1 LVNAAEAT
9 CPECGGAGWILTEDG
24 GGRSARECG
33 CRKASVRRGRQAA
46 AEIPERY
53 RECSFEDFRPILN
66 NTTLINARKVAQD
79 FAEAFPF
86 VDNESG
92 LLFMGNSGVG
102 KTHLAIAILNY
113 VTQEKGLTGRYV
125 DFSDLLLRIQS
136 TFKSDSPDSKEDLIA
151 PYVDVELLVLDELG
165 ATKPTDFTRD
175 MLYSLLNQRY
185 NRRRITVA
193 TTNYFDEPP
202 KGEREKLEDRIGY
215 RLRSRLHEM
224 CRTVLIE
231 AQDYRRAVNQAG
243 FRPFKR
249 G

>member
-1 LVNAAEAT
+1 
-9 CPECGGAGWILTEDG
+9 
-24 GGRSARECG
+24 
-33 CRKASVRRGRQAA
+33 
-46 AEIPERY
+46 
-53 RECSFEDFRPILN
+53 
-66 NTTLINARKVAQD
+66 
-79 FAEAFPF
+79 
-86 VDNESG
+86 
-92 LLFMGNSGVG
+92 
-102 KTHLAIAILNY
+102 
-113 VTQEKGLTGRYV
+113 V

-136 TFKSDSPDSKEDLIA
+136 TFKSDSSDSKEDVIA

-165 ATKPTDFTRD
+165 ATKPTDFVRD

-224 CRTVLIE
+224 CRTVRID
-231 AQDYRRAVNQAG
+231 ADDYRREVNQAG